1 MLQDEHGGLAHLAGE
16 RPPPVDGCRAAGDE
30 PIGGALEHG
39 VEQRDPIGEVAVHR
53 TARQPGLGGNVAHG
67 HPPQAEL
74 SEAPLGRVE
83 DALPRR
89 RGLEFG
95 RDHRGPPVRYNRTT
109 SIILFSRHQQ
119 GHRGDGMG
127 RFDGR
132 TAVVTGAASGIGEA
146 SAARLLSEGAIVV
159 GVDVTPPG
167 SPPADGGR
175 WIPVA
180 ADVRD
185 EDAVAAAVGTAVEAG
200 GRLDGVVHAAGVA
213 GGGPVHLL
221 EAAEWHR
228 VLDVNLT
235 GTYHVVRH
243 AVLRM
248 LDQEPVDG
256 ERGSIVTLASI
267 EGLEGT
273 AGGSSYNASKGG
285 VVLLTKNVA
294 IDYGPS
300 GIGSTRS
307 ARASSTPR

>member
-1 MLQDEHGGLAHLAGE
+1 
-16 RPPPVDGCRAAGDE
+16 
-30 PIGGALEHG
+30 
-39 VEQRDPIGEVAVHR
+39 
-53 TARQPGLGGNVAHG
+53 
-67 HPPQAEL
+67 
-74 SEAPLGRVE
+74 
-83 DALPRR
+83 
-89 RGLEFG
+89 
-95 RDHRGPPVRYNRTT
+95 
-109 SIILFSRHQQ
+109 
-119 GHRGDGMG
+119 MG
-127 RFDGR
+127 RFEGK
-132 TAVVTGAASGIGEA
+132 TAVVTGAASGIGAA
-146 SAARLLSEGAIVV
+146 SAARLLSEGAMVV
-159 GVDVTPPG
+159 GVDIAPP
-167 SPPADGGR
+167 SDAPPAEGGR

-185 EDAVAAAVGTAVEAG
+185 EDAVAAAVAVAVGAG

-213 GGGPVHLL
+213 GGGPVHLVDS
-221 EAAEWHR
+221 AEWQR
-228 VLDVNLT
+228 VIGVNLT

-300 GIGSTRS
+300 GIRINAICPGFIDTPMMRGVFDGPGFETV
-307 ARASSTPR
+307 ADEFRHEHALRRFGRASEIAAVAAFLLSADASFVTGQAIAVDGGYTAGRDHGITMRLGLSSS